1 MKKNIVF
8 FAALVLVACFMSAL
22 IVGCNVNDAPDATT
36 GATQGI
42 STSAPTATT
51 GADIATT
58 PTDATDDGSIE
69 IILPNEND
77 GEEVED
83 EYGPMANGGQS
94 DPFTGNTGSDNTGA
108 GTDATTPV
116 DSVTEPTQGNTGNGT
131 AGGDT
136 GNTDDDGET
145 PDLVIDFE
153 DIYGS

>member
-1 MKKNIVF
+1 MTFLVVL
-8 FAALVLVACFMSAL
+8 ALIGCFMAAM
-22 IVGCNVNDAPDATT
+22 IVGCKDNTAPNTTT

-42 STSAPTATT
+42 STSDPTATT

-77 GEEVED
+77 GEEGED

-108 GTDATTPV
+108 GTDATSPG
-116 DSVTEPTQGNTGNGT
+116 DSNSDVTEPTQGNTGNGT
-131 AGGDT
+131 AGGDS